1 MVNLLTSEETTKDL
15 KSLGNNAKY
24 ETKEPSIELLETF
37 KAPDGECTVE
47 FCTEHNE
54 GTSLCPITN
63 QPDYF
68 TFKLLYRPKERCVES
83 KSLKIYIQS
92 FRNSAGFGESLTNRW
107 ADDLFEKLQPIWL
120 VVVGDFS
127 PRGGLRWITRAHRVS
142 EAVLQDDSTLD
153 MQQMLNYR

>member
-1 MVNLLTSEETTKDL
+1 MKKLTSEETTKNL

-24 ETKEPSIELLETF
+24 KTNKPSIKLLEVF
-37 KAPDGECTVE
+37 DAPKGECTVE
-47 FCTEHNE
+47 FITEHNE

-68 TFKLLYRPKERCVES
+68 TFKLLYRPLTKCVES

-107 ADDLFEKLQPIWL
+107 ADDLFKVLQPVWL

-127 PRGGLRWITRAHRVS
+127 PRGGLRWITRAHRMNLKVI
-142 EAVLQDDSTLD
+142 EDDSVLD